1 MMQNN
6 NLGYMPS
13 YIENIDFKY
22 INVDNKYIASL
33 IIKEYPQKSFFLD
46 IIESIPKT
54 FSYDISIFLQKQDIM
69 KVLKDLT
76 YYISSS
82 SAEIS
87 TINKNQV
94 DIDILNKSR
103 EDAKNL
109 RREIQIN
116 SEEVYNVCFFVT
128 LYSNSKVEI
137 LQILKTFQTKL
148 FSKQIVSIISNFR
161 HLDVYL
167 LNIPIND
174 NKNELLKN
182 NYRCM
187 TTSCVANFFP
197 FYIKNVFDEN
207 GIIFGITKND
217 NKLFNID
224 IFSQKYFN
232 SNMCI
237 FGSSGSGKSFFTKLM
252 IFKEYMNSK
261 IQYIFDPEGEYIEFV
276 KKIKGEIF
284 SFSEKNKTY
293 INIMQIFEKDIKIHG
308 KDTLNFKI
316 EELVNLLKEVC
327 KITEKEKINNLRNAI
342 INAYRK
348 KGITFDV
355 KTLYKN
361 NNKNSIYI
369 DNVIKDTYDFPIIS
383 DILEYGTFDNLKENI
398 ITKLKCFSNHT
409 NIDLDSKLIVFST
422 IKQNNILTKYILEKM
437 SSYLKYNLSDQKTII
452 YIDEIWRY
460 INNSSDI
467 NISDVIF
474 MLFKTIRKNN
484 ASIVTITQ
492 DITDFFTF
500 EDGNYG
506 KSVLNNCC
514 FKMFFKVDYLSS
526 EILKKLGII
535 NGIEMKELLKLDKGE
550 AIISFKNNVTTLNI
564 SASKYE
570 IELIEGDKY

>member
-1 MMQNN
+1 MENS
-6 NLGYMPS
+6 NLEYMPS
-13 YIENIDFKY
+13 YIENIDFRY

-103 EDAKNL
+103 DDAKNL

-116 SEEVYNVCFFVT
+116 NEEIYNVCFFVT
-128 LYSNSKVEI
+128 LYSNSKMEI
-137 LQILKTFQTKL
+137 LQVLKTFQTKL

-167 LNIPIND
+167 LNIPVND

-182 NYRCM
+182 NYRSM

-197 FYIKNVFDEN
+197 FYTKNVFDEN

-217 NKLFNID
+217 SKLFNLD
-224 IFSQKYFN
+224 IFSEKYFN

-237 FGSSGSGKSFFTKLM
+237 FGSSGSGKSFFAKLM

-261 IQYIFDPEGEYIEFV
+261 IQYIFDPEGEYIEFIR
-276 KKIKGEIF
+276 KIKGEVF
-284 SFSEKNKTY
+284 SFNEKDETY

-308 KDTLNFKI
+308 KDALKFKV

-327 KITEKEKINNLRNAI
+327 KISEKEKINNLKNAI

-361 NNKNSIYI
+361 SDKNRIYI

-383 DILEYGTFDNLKENI
+383 DILEYGTFDNLKQNI

-409 NIDLDSKLIVFST
+409 NIDLDNKLIVFNT
-422 IKQNNILTKYILEKM
+422 IKQNNILTKYILEKI
-437 SSYLKYNLSDQKTII
+437 SSYLKYNLSNQKTII

-506 KSVLNNCC
+506 KSILNNCC

-526 EILKKLGII
+526 EILKKLGVM
-535 NGIEMKELLKLDKGE
+535 NGIEIKELLKLDKGE
-550 AIISFKNNVTTLNI
+550 TIISFKNNVTTLNI

>member
-1 MMQNN
+1 MENN
-6 NLGYMPS
+6 GSGYIPS
-13 YIENIDFKY
+13 YIENTDFRY

-33 IIKEYPQKSFFLD
+33 VIKEYPQKSFFLD

-87 TINKNQV
+87 TINKNQL
-94 DIDILNKSR
+94 DIDILSKSR

-116 SEEVYNVCFFVT
+116 NEEVYNVCFFIT
-128 LYSNSKVEI
+128 LYSNSKSEI

-148 FSKQIVSIISNFR
+148 FSKQIVSIVSNFR

-167 LNIPIND
+167 LNIPVND

-182 NYRCM
+182 NYRSM

-197 FYIKNVFDEN
+197 FYLQNVFDEN
-207 GIIFGITKND
+207 GIIFGITKSD
-217 NKLFNID
+217 NKLFNLD
-224 IFSQKYFN
+224 IFSSKYFN

-237 FGSSGSGKSFFTKLM
+237 FGSSGSGKSFFAKLM

-261 IQYIFDPEGEYIEFV
+261 IQYIFDPEGEYVEFI
-276 KKIKGEIF
+276 KKIKGEVF
-284 SFSEKNKTY
+284 SFSEKDETC
-293 INIMQIFEKDIKIHG
+293 INIMQIFEKDIKIYG
-308 KDTLNFKI
+308 KDTLKFKV
-316 EELVNLLKEVC
+316 EELVNLLKEVL
-327 KITEKEKINNLRNAI
+327 KISDKEKINNLRNAI
-342 INAYRK
+342 INAYKSR
-348 KGITFDV
+348 GITFDI

-361 NNKNSIYI
+361 SDKDSIYI
-369 DNVIKDTYDFPIIS
+369 DNVIKDTYDFPVIS

-398 ITKLKCFSNHT
+398 KSRLKCFSNHT
-409 NIDLDSKLIVFST
+409 NIDLESKLIVFNT
-422 IKQNNILTKYILEKM
+422 IKQDNLLIKYILEKI
-437 SSYLKYNLSDQKTII
+437 SLYLKYNLSNKKTII

-460 INNSSDI
+460 INNSRDI

-492 DITDFFTF
+492 DITDFFSF

-506 KSVLNNCC
+506 KSILNNCC
-514 FKMFFKVDYLSS
+514 FKMFFKLDYLSS
-526 EILKKLGII
+526 EILKKLGIM

-550 AIISFKNNVTTLNI
+550 TIISFKNNVTTLNI
-564 SASKYE
+564 SASNYE
-570 IELIEGDKY
+570 IDLIEGDKY

>member
-1 MMQNN
+1 MENS
-6 NLGYMPS
+6 NLEYMPS
-13 YIENIDFKY
+13 YIENIDFRY

-103 EDAKNL
+103 DDAKNL

-116 SEEVYNVCFFVT
+116 NEEIYNVCFFVT
-128 LYSNSKVEI
+128 LYSNSKMEI
-137 LQILKTFQTKL
+137 LQVLKTFQTKL

-167 LNIPIND
+167 LNIPVND

-182 NYRCM
+182 NYRSM

-197 FYIKNVFDEN
+197 FYTKNVFDEN

-217 NKLFNID
+217 SKLFNLD
-224 IFSQKYFN
+224 IFSEKYFN

-237 FGSSGSGKSFFTKLM
+237 FGSSGSGKSFFAKLM

-261 IQYIFDPEGEYIEFV
+261 IQYIFDPEGEYIEFIR
-276 KKIKGEIF
+276 KIKGEVF
-284 SFSEKNKTY
+284 SFSEKDETY

-308 KDTLNFKI
+308 KDTLKFKV

-327 KITEKEKINNLRNAI
+327 KISENEKIDSLKNAI
-342 INAYRK
+342 ISAYRK
-348 KGITFDV
+348 KDITFDV

-361 NNKNSIYI
+361 SDKNSIYI

-383 DILEYGTFDNLKENI
+383 DILEYGTFDNLKQNI

-409 NIDLDSKLIVFST
+409 NIDLDNKLIVFNT
-422 IKQNNILTKYILEKM
+422 IKQNNILTKYILEKI
-437 SSYLKYNLSDQKTII
+437 SSYLKYNLSNQKTII

-506 KSVLNNCC
+506 KSILNNCC

-526 EILKKLGII
+526 EILKKLGVM
-535 NGIEMKELLKLDKGE
+535 NGIEIKELLKLDKGE
-550 AIISFKNNVTTLNI
+550 TIISFKNNVTTLNI

>member
-1 MMQNN
+1 MIKDKA
-6 NLGYMPS
+6 LECLPS
-13 YIENIDFKY
+13 YVENIDFRY
-22 INVDNKYIASL
+22 IKVDNKYIASL
-33 IIKEYPQKSFFLD
+33 IIKDYPQKSFFLD
-46 IIESIPKT
+46 IIDSIPKN

-116 SEEVYNVCFFVT
+116 NEEIYNVCFFIT
-128 LYSNSKVEI
+128 LYSNSKSEI
-137 LQILKTFQTKL
+137 LQVLKTFQTKL
-148 FSKQIVSIISNFR
+148 FSKQIISIISNFR

-174 NKNELLKN
+174 SKNELLKN
-182 NYRCM
+182 NYRSM

-197 FYIKNVFDEN
+197 FYTQNVFDEN

-217 NKLFNID
+217 NKLFNLD
-224 IFSQKYFN
+224 IFSEKYFN

-237 FGSSGSGKSFFTKLM
+237 FGSSGSGKSFFAKLM
-252 IFKEYMNSK
+252 IFKEYMTSK
-261 IQYIFDPEGEYIEFV
+261 IQYIFDPEGEYVEFV
-276 KKIKGEIF
+276 KKIKGEVF
-284 SFSEKNKTY
+284 SFSKRDDTY
-293 INIMQIFEKDIKIHG
+293 INIMQIFEKDIKIYG
-308 KDTLNFKI
+308 KDTLKFKV
-316 EELVNLLKEVC
+316 EELVNLLKEIC
-327 KITEKEKINNLRNAI
+327 KISDKEEIDELRKAI
-342 INAYRK
+342 IATYKSKN
-348 KGITFDV
+348 ITFDL

-361 NNKNSIYI
+361 SDKNSIYI

-383 DILEYGTFDNLKENI
+383 DILKYGKFDNLEESISNR
-398 ITKLKCFSNHT
+398 LKCFSNHT
-409 NIDLDSKLIVFST
+409 NIELDSKLLVFNT
-422 IKQNNILTKYILEKM
+422 FKQDNILIKYLLEKI
-437 SSYLKYNLSDQKTII
+437 SSYLKCDLNSQNTII

-460 INNSSDI
+460 INNSNDK

-492 DITDFFTF
+492 DITDFFAY
-500 EDGNYG
+500 ENGNYG
-506 KSVLNNCC
+506 KSILNNCC

-526 EILKKLGII
+526 EILKRLGIM
-535 NGIEMKELLKLDKGE
+535 NGIEIKELLKLDKGE

-564 SASKYE
+564 KASNYE
-570 IELIEGDKY
+570 MNLIEGDKY